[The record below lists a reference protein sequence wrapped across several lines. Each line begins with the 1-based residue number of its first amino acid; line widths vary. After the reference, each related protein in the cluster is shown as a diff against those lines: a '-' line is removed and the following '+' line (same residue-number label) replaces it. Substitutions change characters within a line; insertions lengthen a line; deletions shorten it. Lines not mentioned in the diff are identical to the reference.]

1 VLKVTK
7 EQEETLMEQ
16 TGVQSSIN
24 ENDLKKYLSQVIEE
38 LERTKNIED
47 KA

>member
-1 VLKVTK
+1 
-7 EQEETLMEQ
+7 MEQ

-24 ENDLKKYLSQVIEE
+24 EDDLKKYLSQVIEE

>member
-24 ENDLKKYLSQVIEE
+24 EDDLKKYLSQVIEE

>member
-16 TGVQSSIN
+16 TGLQSSIN
-24 ENDLKKYLSQVIEE
+24 EDDLKKYLSQVIEE

>member
-16 TGVQSSIN
+16 TGVQSSLN
-24 ENDLKKYLSQVIEE
+24 EADLKKYLSQVIEE

>member
-24 ENDLKKYLSQVIEE
+24 EDDLKKYLSQVIQE